1 MKKIILFVPV
11 FFLLLSSAC
20 KKNELGGKATIKGSI
35 RHHAKAIVN
44 ATVFIKFKAKEFPG
58 ADTTLYDDKV
68 KADAEGNYTIKCYK
82 GDYYLFAYGYDYA
95 IPPPYTVI
103 GGSPVHIR
111 NKENL
116 VIDLAVTEGD

>member
-1 MKKIILFVPV
+1 MKNIISLTAV
-11 FFLLLSSAC
+11 FLLLISVAC

-35 RHHAKAIVN
+35 KHHAKAIAN

-82 GDYYLFAYGYDYA
+82 GDYYLFAYGHDPA
-95 IPPPYTVI
+95 IAAPYTVV

-111 NKENL
+111 NKESL